1 MVYSLRLLQQNKD
14 PAHGLQIRI
23 LQLRQFLAA
32 DDYVIT
38 SRLGYTKTNLYFCKN
53 LRNFKKW
60 LFCNRQTPQV
70 GVTGNQR
77 AMVMYAIVRLD
88 KYKPMK

>member
-1 MVYSLRLLQQNKD
+1 MVYNLRLSQQNKD

-38 SRLGYTKTNLYFCKN
+38 CPPGYTKTNLYFCKN
-53 LRNFKKW
+53 LCNF
-60 LFCNRQTPQV
+60 
-70 GVTGNQR
+70 
-77 AMVMYAIVRLD
+77 
-88 KYKPMK
+88 